1 MAQSKEKLNTV
12 RNILMLLWSNM
23 GMGTPENIEEIIQ
36 FVFNDINKCVDPI
49 KWNSEDV
56 IIAFK
61 HWIEAQA
68 MSDKPE
74 QNDGFERVCTNGLN
88 IPSHQCPSIGDKLNT
103 VGELR
108 NAMSELSDEDQICIE
123 TIDTQTGD
131 VEDLYPM
138 YMDVIN
144 NIKLRDDT
152 TVNEV
157 RFCQMPNNKPD
168 TRDKQPLVN
177 AVIEDLKKSMALGDY
192 TVLDELL
199 KFIPW
204 EILKGSL
211 PEEMWEQF
219 NSLNEN
225 NTNIWGE
232 IRSDFREDDIILY
245 IDAWL
250 TDDDNE
256 EGKVIVKV
264 NVRTKE
270 VEYLD
275 NRARTDSYAQEIIQ
289 EYL

>member
-1 MAQSKEKLNTV
+1 
-12 RNILMLLWSNM
+12 
-23 GMGTPENIEEIIQ
+23 
-36 FVFNDINKCVDPI
+36 
-49 KWNSEDV
+49 
-56 IIAFK
+56 
-61 HWIEAQA
+61 
-68 MSDKPE
+68 
-74 QNDGFERVCTNGLN
+74 
-88 IPSHQCPSIGDKLNT
+88 
-103 VGELR
+103 
-108 NAMSELSDEDQICIE
+108 
-123 TIDTQTGD
+123 
-131 VEDLYPM
+131 
-138 YMDVIN
+138 
-144 NIKLRDDT
+144 
-152 TVNEV
+152 
-157 RFCQMPNNKPD
+157 MPNSKPD
-168 TRDKQPLVN
+168 TRDKQPLVD
-177 AVIEDLKKSMALGDY
+177 AVIEELKKSMALGDY

-275 NRARTDSYAQEIIQ
+275 NRAKTNSYAQEIIQ
-289 EYL
+289 EHL